1 MCVIKENIKFVY
13 SQVILC
19 DSPVAMLDYV
29 DPSQLTY
36 DVGGA
41 IDYDPNEWTQNRA
54 VCCCL
59 FVVVVLLFLKKKSK
73 KIFYCYILIDLLQI
87 KF

>member
-1 MCVIKENIKFVY
+1 M
-13 SQVILC
+13 ILC

-59 FVVVVLLFLKKKSK
+59 FVCCFVVFKKKLK
-73 KIFYCYILIDLLQI
+73 YFYLITNWGCTPNSVLE
-87 KF
+87 